1 MGKRFCT
8 VTSALRQICIN
19 FAENHNTQDK
29 HEKKHSHYE
38 KMEEDPNYFFK
49 ETAFLKL
56 FLSFLND
63 KKEDEEQL
71 EEI

>member
-1 MGKRFCT
+1 
-8 VTSALRQICIN
+8 
-19 FAENHNTQDK
+19 
-29 HEKKHSHYE
+29 
-38 KMEEDPNYFFK
+38 MEEDPNYFFK

-63 KKEDEEQL
+63 KNEDEGHL

>member
-1 MGKRFCT
+1 MEQY
-8 VTSALRQICIN
+8 AN
-19 FAENHNTQDK
+19 FGF
-29 HEKKHSHYE
+29 SYIYG